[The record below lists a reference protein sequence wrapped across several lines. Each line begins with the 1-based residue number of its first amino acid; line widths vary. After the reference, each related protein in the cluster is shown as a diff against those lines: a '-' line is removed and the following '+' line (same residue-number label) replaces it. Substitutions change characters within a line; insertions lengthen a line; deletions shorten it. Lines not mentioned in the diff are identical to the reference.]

1 MDIPQMDDE
10 AMEAEEYLE
19 SNDKEKYQARK
30 LKIQE
35 RRLKREMSKMMQVLT
50 EQIHNNSIIELFY

>member
-1 MDIPQMDDE
+1 MEIPQMDDEE

-19 SNDKEKYQARK
+19 LNDKEKYQARK

-35 RRLKREMSKMMQVLT
+35 RRLKRELSKKM
-50 EQIHNNSIIELFY
+50 

>member
-1 MDIPQMDDE
+1 MDDEE

-19 SNDKEKYQARK
+19 SNDKEKHQARK

-35 RRLKREMSKMMQVLT
+35 RRLKREMSKMM
-50 EQIHNNSIIELFY
+50 